1 MKKSLKEELH
11 RIHQITYGN
20 KIINESFIDGI
31 LNKIG
36 VKDND
41 VKSLDDPKKADLVSP
56 DVADF
61 FKTIEDASNS
71 GGLKQQS
78 SGEMSYQKSVES
90 MQIGLTLL
98 GYQLPKYGIDGLFGP
113 ETGVAVQKFTS
124 DHLNK
129 LNEDA
134 NKLRTTLDNLGYSE
148 KGSEITSGGNI
159 TNEISSIVSSIL
171 NDFKQTNPNV
181 KVTVTSGNDN
191 FHKRL
196 GYKSKHT
203 EGNAID
209 ITLNP
214 YNVESSNDFTS
225 ILKKYKS
232 KDSKF
237 SFIDEYKNPSAA
249 STGGHFHLQYGGT
262 SYGTSTDITASPE
275 MLNKLIELLKVR
287 GVKSEELKSFIDPQI
302 SGEGF
307 SDLDLNTSEG
317 YQTYVE
323 ICDAFINKNT
333 PNPLGIT
340 GEMMARGA
348 KGAFDKYKRYV
359 APELALSQLV
369 LEGGIRNGNINSRPI
384 RTKNPFNV
392 GNVDT
397 GENVFHQDVQTGI
410 NEYYN
415 LIAKNYLGKGRSAKD
430 LLSNFVNKS
439 GNRYATAPNYERI
452 LNKLA
457 LDVNRVATPIISK
470 NIGTETM
477 V

>member
-1 MKKSLKEELH
+1 MKKTLKEELI
-11 RIHQITYGN
+11 RIHEITYG
-20 KIINESFIDGI
+20 KQLIKEGFIDDI
-31 LNKIG
+31 LQKVG
-36 VKDND
+36 GD
-41 VKSLDDPKKADLVSP
+41 KSEKTIDDPKKADLVST
-56 DVADF
+56 DVAEF
-61 FKTIEDASNS
+61 FKTIEEAANS

-78 SGEMSYQKSVES
+78 GQMSYQKNVES
-90 MQIGLTLL
+90 MQIGLMLL
-98 GYQLPKYGIDGLFGP
+98 GYQLPKFGIDGLFGP

-134 NKLRTTLDNLGYSE
+134 NFLRNTLDDLGYSE
-148 KGSEITSGGNI
+148 KGSEITSGGDI
-159 TNEISSIVSSIL
+159 TNDISSLVSNIL
-171 NDFKQTNPNV
+171 KDFKQYSPNV
-181 KVTVTSGNDN
+181 KVIITSGNDN

-196 GYKSKHT
+196 GYNSKHT

-214 YNVESSNDFTS
+214 HNTESSNDFTS
-225 ILKKYKS
+225 ILNKYKS

-237 SFIDEYKNPSAA
+237 YFIDEYKNPSSS
-249 STGGHFHLQYGGT
+249 STGGHFHLQYGGKNVGSVSPEISAT
-262 SYGTSTDITASPE
+262 PE
-275 MLNKLIELLKVR
+275 MLNKLIELLKAR
-287 GVKSEELKSFIDPQI
+287 GVKSEELKAYVDPQI

-307 SDLDLNTSEG
+307 TDIDLNTPEG

-323 ICDAFINKNT
+323 ICDAFISKNG
-333 PNPLGIT
+333 PNPLSIT
-340 GEMMARGA
+340 GEMMAKGA
-348 KGAFDKYKRYV
+348 KGAFDKYKKYV
-359 APELALSQLV
+359 APELALSQLL
-369 LEGGIRNGNINSRPI
+369 LEGGIKNGNTNSRPI

-397 GENVFHQDVQTGI
+397 GENIFHNDVQIGI
-410 NEYYN
+410 NAYYD

-430 LLSNFVNKS
+430 LLNNFVNKS
-439 GNRYATAPNYERI
+439 GNRYATAPNYEKI

-457 LDVNRVATPIISK
+457 IDVNKISVPIVAK

>member
-1 MKKSLKEELH
+1 MKKTLKEELL
-11 RIHQITYGN
+11 RIHEITYGS
-20 KIINESFIDGI
+20 IINESFIDGI

-36 VKDND
+36 NKND
-41 VKSLDDPKKADLVSP
+41 EKTIDDPKKADLVST
-56 DVADF
+56 DVAEF
-61 FKTIEDASNS
+61 YKTIEDAANS

-78 SGEMSYQKSVES
+78 GQMSYQKNVES
-90 MQIGLTLL
+90 MQIGLMLL
-98 GYQLPKYGIDGLFGP
+98 GYQLPKFGIDGLFGP
-113 ETGVAVQKFTS
+113 ETGVAVQKFIS

-134 NKLRTTLDNLGYSE
+134 NLLRGTLDDLGYVE
-148 KGSEITSGGNI
+148 KGSEITSGGDI
-159 TNEISSIVSSIL
+159 TNDISSIVSNIL
-171 NDFKQTNPNV
+171 KDFKQSNPNV
-181 KVTVTSGNDN
+181 KVTITSGNDN

-214 YNVESSNDFTS
+214 HNTESSNDFTS
-225 ILKKYKS
+225 VLNKYKS

-237 SFIDEYKNPSAA
+237 SFIDEYKNPSAS
-249 STGGHFHLQYGGT
+249 STGGHFHLQYGGKG
-262 SYGTSTDITASPE
+262 SAGSTNISATPE
-275 MLNKLIELLKVR
+275 MLNKLIELLKAR
-287 GVKSEELKSFIDPQI
+287 GVKSEELKSYIDPQI

-307 SDLDLNTSEG
+307 TDIDLNTPEG

-323 ICDAFINKNT
+323 ICDAFISKNG
-333 PNPLGIT
+333 PNPLSIT
-340 GEMMARGA
+340 GEMMAKGA
-348 KGAFDKYKRYV
+348 KGAFDKYKKYV
-359 APELALSQLV
+359 APELALSQLL
-369 LEGGIRNGNINSRPI
+369 LEGGIKNGNTNSRPI

-397 GENVFHQDVQTGI
+397 GENIFHNDVQIGI
-410 NEYYN
+410 NAYYD

-430 LLSNFVNKS
+430 LLNNFVNKS
-439 GNRYATAPNYERI
+439 GNRYATAPNYEKI

-457 LDVNRVATPIISK
+457 IDVNKISAPIVAK

>member
-1 MKKSLKEELH
+1 MKKTLKEELL
-11 RIHQITYGN
+11 RIHEITYGS
-20 KIINESFIDGI
+20 IINESFIDGI

-36 VKDND
+36 NKND
-41 VKSLDDPKKADLVSP
+41 EKTIDDPKKADLVSA
-56 DVADF
+56 DVAEF
-61 FKTIEDASNS
+61 FKTIEDAANS

-78 SGEMSYQKSVES
+78 GQMSYQKNVES
-90 MQIGLTLL
+90 MQIGLMLL
-98 GYQLPKYGIDGLFGP
+98 GYQLPKFGIDGLFGP
-113 ETGVAVQKFTS
+113 ETGVAVQKFIS

-134 NKLRTTLDNLGYSE
+134 NFLRNTLDDLGYTE
-148 KGSEITSGGNI
+148 KGSEITSGGDI
-159 TNEISSIVSSIL
+159 TNDISSLVSNIL
-171 NDFKQTNPNV
+171 KDFKQSNPNV
-181 KVTVTSGNDN
+181 KVTITSGNDN

-214 YNVESSNDFTS
+214 HNTESSNDFTS
-225 ILKKYKS
+225 VLNKYKS

-237 SFIDEYKNPSAA
+237 SFIDEYKNPSSS
-249 STGGHFHLQYGGT
+249 STGGHFHLQYGGKNVGSVSPEISAT
-262 SYGTSTDITASPE
+262 PE
-275 MLNKLIELLKVR
+275 MLNKLIELLKAR
-287 GVKSEELKSFIDPQI
+287 GVKSEELKVYIDPQI

-307 SDLDLNTSEG
+307 TDIDLNTPEG

-323 ICDAFINKNT
+323 ICDAFISKNG
-333 PNPLGIT
+333 PNPLSIN
-340 GEMMARGA
+340 GEMMAKGA
-348 KGAFDKYKRYV
+348 KGAFDKYKKYV
-359 APELALSQLV
+359 APELALSQLL
-369 LEGGIRNGNINSRPI
+369 LEGGIKNGNTNSRPI

-397 GENVFHQDVQTGI
+397 GENIFHNDVQIGI
-410 NEYYN
+410 NAYYD

-430 LLSNFVNKS
+430 LLNNFVNKS
-439 GNRYATAPNYERI
+439 GNRYATAPNYEKI

-457 LDVNRVATPIISK
+457 IDVNKISAPIVAK
-470 NIGTETM
+470 NIGTDTM

>member
-1 MKKSLKEELH
+1 MKKTLKEELL
-11 RIHQITYGN
+11 RIHEITYGS
-20 KIINESFIDGI
+20 IINESFIDGI

-36 VKDND
+36 NKND
-41 VKSLDDPKKADLVSP
+41 EKTIDDPKKADLVST
-56 DVADF
+56 DVAEF
-61 FKTIEDASNS
+61 FKTIEDAANS

-78 SGEMSYQKSVES
+78 GQMSYQKNVES
-90 MQIGLTLL
+90 MQIGLMLL
-98 GYQLPKYGIDGLFGP
+98 GYQLPKFGIDGLFGP
-113 ETGVAVQKFTS
+113 ETGVAVQKFIS

-134 NKLRTTLDNLGYSE
+134 NLLRGTLDDLGYVE
-148 KGSEITSGGNI
+148 KGSEITSGGDI
-159 TNEISSIVSSIL
+159 TNDISSIVSNIL
-171 NDFKQTNPNV
+171 KDFKQSNPNV
-181 KVTVTSGNDN
+181 KVTITSGNDN

-214 YNVESSNDFTS
+214 HNTESSNDFTS
-225 ILKKYKS
+225 VLNKYKS

-237 SFIDEYKNPSAA
+237 SFIDEYKNPSSS
-249 STGGHFHLQYGGT
+249 STGGHFHLQYGGKSIGSVSPEISAT
-262 SYGTSTDITASPE
+262 PE
-275 MLNKLIELLKVR
+275 MLNKLIELLKAR
-287 GVKSEELKSFIDPQI
+287 GVKSEELKAYIDTQI

-307 SDLDLNTSEG
+307 TDIDLNTPEG

-323 ICDAFINKNT
+323 ICDAFISKNG
-333 PNPLGIT
+333 PNPLSIT
-340 GEMMARGA
+340 GEMMVKGA
-348 KGAFDKYKRYV
+348 KGAFDKYKKYV
-359 APELALSQLV
+359 APELALSQLL
-369 LEGGIRNGNINSRPI
+369 LEGGIKNGNTNSRPI

-397 GENVFHQDVQTGI
+397 GENIFHNDVQIGI
-410 NEYYN
+410 NAYYD

-430 LLSNFVNKS
+430 LLNNFVNKS
-439 GNRYATAPNYERI
+439 GNRYATAPNYEKI

-457 LDVNRVATPIISK
+457 IDVNKISAPIVAK

>member
-1 MKKSLKEELH
+1 MKKTLKEELF
-11 RIHQITYGN
+11 RIHQITYG
-20 KIINESFIDGI
+20 KELIKEGFIDDI
-31 LNKIG
+31 LQKVGGDKTEKTI
-36 VKDND
+36 
-41 VKSLDDPKKADLVSP
+41 DDPKKADLVST
-56 DVADF
+56 DVAEF
-61 FKTIEDASNS
+61 FNTLEDAANS

-78 SGEMSYQKSVES
+78 GQMSYQKNVES
-90 MQIGLTLL
+90 MQIGLMLL
-98 GYQLPKYGIDGLFGP
+98 GYQLPKFGVDGLFGP

-134 NKLRTTLDNLGYSE
+134 NFLRNTLDDLGYSE
-148 KGSEITSGGNI
+148 KGSEITSGGDI
-159 TNEISSIVSSIL
+159 TNDISSIVSNIL
-171 NDFKQTNPNV
+171 KDFKQSSPNV
-181 KVTVTSGNDN
+181 KVTITSGNDN

-214 YNVESSNDFTS
+214 YNTESSNEFTS
-225 ILKKYKS
+225 VLNKYKS

-237 SFIDEYKNPSAA
+237 SFIDEYKNPSSS
-249 STGGHFHLQYGGT
+249 STGGHFHLQYGGKSVGSVSPEISAT
-262 SYGTSTDITASPE
+262 PE
-275 MLNKLIELLKVR
+275 MLNKLIELLKDR
-287 GVKSEELKSFIDPQI
+287 GVKSEELKAYIDPQI

-307 SDLDLNTSEG
+307 TDIDLNTPEG
-317 YQTYVE
+317 YKTYVE
-323 ICDAFINKNT
+323 ICDAFISKNE

-340 GEMMARGA
+340 GEMMAKGA
-348 KGAFDKYKRYV
+348 KGAFDKYKKYV
-359 APELALSQLV
+359 APELALSQLL
-369 LEGGIRNGNINSRPI
+369 LEGGFKNGNINSRPI

-397 GENVFHQDVQTGI
+397 GENIFHNDVQIGI
-410 NEYYN
+410 NAYYD

-430 LLSNFVNKS
+430 LLNNFVNKS
-439 GNRYATAPNYERI
+439 GNRYATAPNYEKI

-457 LDVNRVATPIISK
+457 IDVNKISAPIVAK

>member
-1 MKKSLKEELH
+1 MKKTLKEELI

-20 KIINESFIDGI
+20 NIINESFIDGI

-36 VKDND
+36 IKGDEKTV
-41 VKSLDDPKKADLVSP
+41 DDPKKADLVSS
-56 DVADF
+56 DVAEF
-61 FKTIEDASNS
+61 YKTIEDASTS

-78 SGEMSYQKSVES
+78 SGEMGYQKSVES

-98 GYQLPKYGIDGLFGP
+98 GYELPKYGIDGLFGP
-113 ETGVAVQKFTS
+113 ETGVAVQKFIG
-124 DHLNK
+124 DNLNK
-129 LNEDA
+129 INEDA
-134 NKLRTTLDNLGYSE
+134 NLLRGTLDDLGYIE

-159 TNEISSIVSSIL
+159 TNEISSIVSNIL
-171 NDFKQTNPNV
+171 KDFKQSNPNV

-214 YNVESSNDFTS
+214 HNTESSNDFTS
-225 ILKKYKS
+225 VLNKYKS

-237 SFIDEYKNPSAA
+237 SFIDEYKNPSAS
-249 STGGHFHLQYGGT
+249 STGGHFHLQYGGKG
-262 SYGTSTDITASPE
+262 SAGSTDISATPE
-275 MLNKLIELLKVR
+275 MLNKLIELLKAR
-287 GVKSEELKSFIDPQI
+287 GVKSEELKAYIDPQI

-307 SDLDLNTSEG
+307 TDMDLNTQEG
-317 YQTYVE
+317 YRTYVE
-323 ICDAFINKNT
+323 ICDAFISKNN

-340 GEMMARGA
+340 GEMMAKGA
-348 KGAFDKYKRYV
+348 KSAFDRYKRYV

-369 LEGGIRNGNINSRPI
+369 LEGGIRNGNTNSRPI

-397 GENVFHQDVQTGI
+397 GANIFHNDVQTGI
-410 NEYYN
+410 DAYYN

-430 LLSNFVNKS
+430 LLNNFVNKS

-457 LDVNRVATPIISK
+457 IDVNKISTPIIAK

>member
-1 MKKSLKEELH
+1 MKKTLKEELL
-11 RIHQITYGN
+11 RIHEITYGS
-20 KIINESFIDGI
+20 IINESFIDGI

-36 VKDND
+36 NKND
-41 VKSLDDPKKADLVSP
+41 EKTIDDPKKADLVST
-56 DVADF
+56 DVAEF
-61 FKTIEDASNS
+61 FKTIEDAANS

-78 SGEMSYQKSVES
+78 GQMSYQKNVES
-90 MQIGLTLL
+90 MQIGLMLL
-98 GYQLPKYGIDGLFGP
+98 GYQLPKFGIDGLFGP
-113 ETGVAVQKFTS
+113 ETGVVVQKFIS

-134 NKLRTTLDNLGYSE
+134 NLLRGTLDDLGYVE
-148 KGSEITSGGNI
+148 KGSEITSGGDI
-159 TNEISSIVSSIL
+159 TNDISSIVSNIL
-171 NDFKQTNPNV
+171 KDFKQSNPNV
-181 KVTVTSGNDN
+181 KVTITSGNDN

-214 YNVESSNDFTS
+214 HNTESSNDFTS
-225 ILKKYKS
+225 VLNKYKS

-237 SFIDEYKNPSAA
+237 SFIDEYKNPSSS
-249 STGGHFHLQYGGT
+249 STGGHFHLQYGGKSVGSVSPEISAT
-262 SYGTSTDITASPE
+262 PE
-275 MLNKLIELLKVR
+275 MLNKLIELLKAR
-287 GVKSEELKSFIDPQI
+287 GVKSEELKAYIDTQI

-307 SDLDLNTSEG
+307 TDIDLNIPEG

-323 ICDAFINKNT
+323 ICDAFISKNG
-333 PNPLGIT
+333 PNPLSIT
-340 GEMMARGA
+340 GEMMAKGA
-348 KGAFDKYKRYV
+348 KGAFDKYKKYV
-359 APELALSQLV
+359 APELALSQLL
-369 LEGGIRNGNINSRPI
+369 LEGGIKNGNTNSRPI

-397 GENVFHQDVQTGI
+397 GENIFHNDVQIGI
-410 NEYYN
+410 NAYYD

-430 LLSNFVNKS
+430 LLNNFVNKS
-439 GNRYATAPNYERI
+439 GNRYATAPNYEKI

-457 LDVNRVATPIISK
+457 IDVNKISAPIVAK

>member
-1 MKKSLKEELH
+1 MKKTLKEELI
-11 RIHQITYGN
+11 RIHEITYG
-20 KIINESFIDGI
+20 KQLIKEGFIDDI
-31 LNKIG
+31 LQKVG
-36 VKDND
+36 GD
-41 VKSLDDPKKADLVSP
+41 KSEKTIDDPKKADLVST
-56 DVADF
+56 DVAEF
-61 FKTIEDASNS
+61 FKTLEDAANS

-78 SGEMSYQKSVES
+78 GQMSYQKNVES
-90 MQIGLTLL
+90 MQIGLMLL
-98 GYQLPKYGIDGLFGP
+98 GYQLPKFGIDGLFGP

-134 NKLRTTLDNLGYSE
+134 NFLRNTLDDLGYSE
-148 KGSEITSGGNI
+148 KGSEITSGGDI
-159 TNEISSIVSSIL
+159 TNDISSIVSNIL
-171 NDFKQTNPNV
+171 KDFKQSNPNV
-181 KVTVTSGNDN
+181 KVTITSGNDN

-214 YNVESSNDFTS
+214 HNTESSNDFTS
-225 ILKKYKS
+225 ILNKYKS

-237 SFIDEYKNPSAA
+237 SFIDEYKNPSSS
-249 STGGHFHLQYGGT
+249 STGGHFHLQYGGKSVGSVSPEISAT
-262 SYGTSTDITASPE
+262 PE
-275 MLNKLIELLKVR
+275 MLNKLIELLKAR
-287 GVKSEELKSFIDPQI
+287 GVKSEELKAYIDPQI

-307 SDLDLNTSEG
+307 TDIDLNTPEG

-323 ICDAFINKNT
+323 ICDAFISKNG

-340 GEMMARGA
+340 GEMMAKGA
-348 KGAFDKYKRYV
+348 KGAFDKYKKYV
-359 APELALSQLV
+359 APELALSQLL
-369 LEGGIRNGNINSRPI
+369 LEGGIKNGNTNSRPI

-397 GENVFHQDVQTGI
+397 GENIFHNDVQIGI
-410 NEYYN
+410 NAYYD

-430 LLSNFVNKS
+430 LLNNFVNKS
-439 GNRYATAPNYERI
+439 GNRYATAPNYEKI

-457 LDVNRVATPIISK
+457 IDVNKISAPIVAK

>member
-1 MKKSLKEELH
+1 MKKTLKEELL
-11 RIHQITYGN
+11 RIHEITYGS
-20 KIINESFIDGI
+20 IINESFIDGI

-36 VKDND
+36 NKND
-41 VKSLDDPKKADLVSP
+41 EKTIDDPKKADLVST
-56 DVADF
+56 DVAEF
-61 FKTIEDASNS
+61 FKTIEDAANS

-78 SGEMSYQKSVES
+78 GQMSYQKNVES
-90 MQIGLTLL
+90 MQIGLMLL
-98 GYQLPKYGIDGLFGP
+98 GYQLPKFGIDGLFGP
-113 ETGVAVQKFTS
+113 ETGVVVQKFIS

-134 NKLRTTLDNLGYSE
+134 NLLRGTLDDLGYVE
-148 KGSEITSGGNI
+148 KGSEITSGGDI
-159 TNEISSIVSSIL
+159 TNDISSIVSNIL
-171 NDFKQTNPNV
+171 KDFKQSNPNV
-181 KVTVTSGNDN
+181 KVTITSGNDN

-214 YNVESSNDFTS
+214 HNTESSNDFTS
-225 ILKKYKS
+225 VLNKYKS

-237 SFIDEYKNPSAA
+237 SFIDEYKNPSSS
-249 STGGHFHLQYGGT
+249 STGGHFHLQYGGKSVGSVSPEISAT
-262 SYGTSTDITASPE
+262 PE
-275 MLNKLIELLKVR
+275 MLNKLIELLKAR
-287 GVKSEELKSFIDPQI
+287 GVKSEELKAYIDTQI

-307 SDLDLNTSEG
+307 TDIDLNTPEG
-317 YQTYVE
+317 YETYVE
-323 ICDAFINKNT
+323 ICDAFISKNG
-333 PNPLGIT
+333 PNPLSIT
-340 GEMMARGA
+340 GEMMAKGA
-348 KGAFDKYKRYV
+348 KGAFDKYKKYV
-359 APELALSQLV
+359 APELALSQLL
-369 LEGGIRNGNINSRPI
+369 LEGGIKNGNTNSRPI

-397 GENVFHQDVQTGI
+397 GENIFHNDVQIGI
-410 NEYYN
+410 NAYYD

-430 LLSNFVNKS
+430 LLNNFVNKS
-439 GNRYATAPNYERI
+439 GNRYATAPNYEKI

-457 LDVNRVATPIISK
+457 IDVNKISAPIVAK

>member
-1 MKKSLKEELH
+1 MKKTLKEELL
-11 RIHQITYGN
+11 RIHEITYGS
-20 KIINESFIDGI
+20 IINESFIDGI

-36 VKDND
+36 NKND
-41 VKSLDDPKKADLVSP
+41 EKTIDDPKKADLVST
-56 DVADF
+56 DVAEF
-61 FKTIEDASNS
+61 FKTIEDAANS

-78 SGEMSYQKSVES
+78 GQMSYQKNVES
-90 MQIGLTLL
+90 MQIGLMLL
-98 GYQLPKYGIDGLFGP
+98 GYQLPKFGIDGLFGP
-113 ETGVAVQKFTS
+113 ETGVAVQKFIS

-134 NKLRTTLDNLGYSE
+134 NLLRGTLDDLGYVE
-148 KGSEITSGGNI
+148 KGSEITSGGDI
-159 TNEISSIVSSIL
+159 TNDISSIVSNIL
-171 NDFKQTNPNV
+171 KDFKQSNPNV
-181 KVTVTSGNDN
+181 KVTITSGNDN

-214 YNVESSNDFTS
+214 HNTESSNDFTS
-225 ILKKYKS
+225 VLNKYKS

-237 SFIDEYKNPSAA
+237 SFIDEYKNPSSS
-249 STGGHFHLQYGGT
+249 STGGHFHLQYGGKSIGSVSPEISAT
-262 SYGTSTDITASPE
+262 PE
-275 MLNKLIELLKVR
+275 MLNKLIELLKAR
-287 GVKSEELKSFIDPQI
+287 GVKSEELKAYIDTQI

-307 SDLDLNTSEG
+307 TDIDLNTPEG

-323 ICDAFINKNT
+323 ICDAFISKNG
-333 PNPLGIT
+333 PNPLSIT
-340 GEMMARGA
+340 GEMMVKGA
-348 KGAFDKYKRYV
+348 KGAFDKYKKYV
-359 APELALSQLV
+359 APELALSQLL
-369 LEGGIRNGNINSRPI
+369 LEGGIKNGNTNSRPI

-397 GENVFHQDVQTGI
+397 GENIFHNDVQIGI
-410 NEYYN
+410 NAYYD

-430 LLSNFVNKS
+430 LLNNFVNKS
-439 GNRYATAPNYERI
+439 GNRYATAPNYEKI

-457 LDVNRVATPIISK
+457 IDVNKISVPIVAK

>member
-11 RIHQITYGN
+11 RIHEITYGN
-20 KIINESFIDGI
+20 KIINESFIDNI

-36 VKDND
+36 VKSD
-41 VKSLDDPKKADLVSP
+41 VDKSTDDPKKADFVSP
-56 DVADF
+56 DVSDF
-61 FKTIEDASNS
+61 FKTIEDAANS

-78 SGEMSYQKSVES
+78 SGEMGYQKSVES

-113 ETGVAVQKFTS
+113 ETGEVVQKFTS

-134 NKLRTTLDNLGYSE
+134 NKLRTTLDTLGYTE

-159 TNEISSIVSSIL
+159 TNEISTIVSNIL
-171 NDFKQTNPNV
+171 NDFKKSNPNV
-181 KVTVTSGNDN
+181 KVTITSGNDN

-214 YNVESSNDFTS
+214 HNTESSNDFTT
-225 ILKKYKS
+225 ILNKYKS

-237 SFIDEYKNPSAA
+237 SFIDEYKTPSSA

-262 SYGTSTDITASPE
+262 SSSTSTDISASPE
-275 MLNKLIELLKVR
+275 MLNKLIELLRAR
-287 GVKSEELKSFIDPQI
+287 GVKPEELKSFIDIQI

-307 SDLDLNTSEG
+307 TDLDLNTNEG
-317 YQTYVE
+317 YETYIE
-323 ICDAFINKNT
+323 ICDAFISKNT

-348 KGAFDKYKRYV
+348 KGAFDKYKKYV

-369 LEGGIRNGNINSRPI
+369 LEGGIKNGNLNSRPI

-397 GENVFHQDVQTGI
+397 GENIFHNDVQLGI
-410 NEYYN
+410 NAYYD

-430 LLSNFVNKS
+430 LLTNFVNKS

-457 LDVNRVATPIISK
+457 MDVNRVATPIISK
-470 NIGTETM
+470 NTGTETM

>member
-1 MKKSLKEELH
+1 MKKTLKEELL
-11 RIHQITYGN
+11 RIHEITYGS
-20 KIINESFIDGI
+20 IINESFIDGI

-36 VKDND
+36 NKND
-41 VKSLDDPKKADLVSP
+41 EKTIDDPKKADLVST
-56 DVADF
+56 DVAEF
-61 FKTIEDASNS
+61 FKTIEDAANS

-78 SGEMSYQKSVES
+78 GQMSYQKNVES
-90 MQIGLTLL
+90 MQIGLMLL
-98 GYQLPKYGIDGLFGP
+98 GYQLPKFGIDGLFGP
-113 ETGVAVQKFTS
+113 ETGVAVQKFIS

-134 NKLRTTLDNLGYSE
+134 NFLRNTLDDLGYSE
-148 KGSEITSGGNI
+148 KGSEITSGGDI
-159 TNEISSIVSSIL
+159 TNDISSIVSNIL
-171 NDFKQTNPNV
+171 KDFKQSNPNV
-181 KVTVTSGNDN
+181 KVTITSGNDN

-214 YNVESSNDFTS
+214 HNTESSNDFTS
-225 ILKKYKS
+225 VLNKYKS

-237 SFIDEYKNPSAA
+237 SFIDEYKNPSSS
-249 STGGHFHLQYGGT
+249 STGGHFHLQYGGKSVGSVSPEISAT
-262 SYGTSTDITASPE
+262 PE
-275 MLNKLIELLKVR
+275 MLNKLIELLKAR
-287 GVKSEELKSFIDPQI
+287 GVKSEELKAYIDPQI

-307 SDLDLNTSEG
+307 TDIDLNTPEG
-317 YQTYVE
+317 YKTYVE
-323 ICDAFINKNT
+323 ICDAFISKNG
-333 PNPLGIT
+333 PNPLSIT
-340 GEMMARGA
+340 GEMMAKGA
-348 KGAFDKYKRYV
+348 KGAFDRYKRYV
-359 APELALSQLV
+359 APELALSQLL
-369 LEGGIRNGNINSRPI
+369 LEGGIRNGNTNSRPI

-397 GENVFHQDVQTGI
+397 GANIFHNNVQTGI
-410 NEYYN
+410 DAYYN

-430 LLSNFVNKS
+430 LLNNFVNKS
-439 GNRYATAPNYERI
+439 GNRYATAPNYEKI

-457 LDVNRVATPIISK
+457 IDVNKISVPIVAK

>member
-1 MKKSLKEELH
+1 MKKTLKEELL
-11 RIHQITYGN
+11 RIHEITYGS
-20 KIINESFIDGI
+20 IINESFIDGI

-36 VKDND
+36 NKND
-41 VKSLDDPKKADLVSP
+41 EKTIDDPKKADLVST
-56 DVADF
+56 DVAEF
-61 FKTIEDASNS
+61 FKTIEDAANS

-78 SGEMSYQKSVES
+78 GQMSYQKNVES
-90 MQIGLTLL
+90 MQIGLMLL
-98 GYQLPKYGIDGLFGP
+98 GYQLPKFGIDGLFGP
-113 ETGVAVQKFTS
+113 ETGVAVQKFIS

-134 NKLRTTLDNLGYSE
+134 NLLRGTLDDLGYVE
-148 KGSEITSGGNI
+148 KGSEITSGGDI
-159 TNEISSIVSSIL
+159 TNDISSIVSNIL
-171 NDFKQTNPNV
+171 KDFKQSNPNV
-181 KVTVTSGNDN
+181 KVTITSGNDN

-214 YNVESSNDFTS
+214 HNTESSNDFTS
-225 ILKKYKS
+225 VLNKYKS

-237 SFIDEYKNPSAA
+237 SFIDEYKNPSSS
-249 STGGHFHLQYGGT
+249 STGGHFHLQYGGKSVGSVSPEISAT
-262 SYGTSTDITASPE
+262 PE
-275 MLNKLIELLKVR
+275 MLNKLIELLKAR
-287 GVKSEELKSFIDPQI
+287 GVKSEELKAYIDTQI

-307 SDLDLNTSEG
+307 TDIDLNTPEG
-317 YQTYVE
+317 YETYVE
-323 ICDAFINKNT
+323 ICDAFISKNG
-333 PNPLGIT
+333 PNPLSIT
-340 GEMMARGA
+340 GEMMAKGA
-348 KGAFDKYKRYV
+348 KGAFDKYKKYV
-359 APELALSQLV
+359 APELALSQLL
-369 LEGGIRNGNINSRPI
+369 LEGGIKNGNTNSRPI

-397 GENVFHQDVQTGI
+397 GENIFHNDVQIGI
-410 NEYYN
+410 NAYYD

-430 LLSNFVNKS
+430 LLNNFVNKS
-439 GNRYATAPNYERI
+439 GNRYATAPNYEKI

-457 LDVNRVATPIISK
+457 IDVNKISVPIVAK

>member
-1 MKKSLKEELH
+1 MKKTLKEELL
-11 RIHQITYGN
+11 RIHEITYGS
-20 KIINESFIDGI
+20 IINESFIDGI

-36 VKDND
+36 NKND
-41 VKSLDDPKKADLVSP
+41 EKTIDDPKKADLVST
-56 DVADF
+56 DVAEF
-61 FKTIEDASNS
+61 FKTIEDAANS

-78 SGEMSYQKSVES
+78 GQMSYQKNVES
-90 MQIGLTLL
+90 MQIGLMLL
-98 GYQLPKYGIDGLFGP
+98 GYQLPKFGIDGLFGP
-113 ETGVAVQKFTS
+113 ETGVAVQKFIS

-134 NKLRTTLDNLGYSE
+134 NFLRNTLDDLGYSE
-148 KGSEITSGGNI
+148 KGSEITSGGDI
-159 TNEISSIVSSIL
+159 TNDISSIVSNIL
-171 NDFKQTNPNV
+171 KDFKQSNPNV
-181 KVTVTSGNDN
+181 KVTITSGNDN

-214 YNVESSNDFTS
+214 HNTESSNDFTS
-225 ILKKYKS
+225 VLNKYKS

-237 SFIDEYKNPSAA
+237 SFIDEYKNPSSS
-249 STGGHFHLQYGGT
+249 STGGHFHLQYGGKSVGSVSPEISAT
-262 SYGTSTDITASPE
+262 PE
-275 MLNKLIELLKVR
+275 MLNKLIELLKAR
-287 GVKSEELKSFIDPQI
+287 GVKSEELKAYIDPQI

-307 SDLDLNTSEG
+307 TDIDLNTPEG
-317 YQTYVE
+317 YKTYVE
-323 ICDAFINKNT
+323 ICDAFISKNG
-333 PNPLGIT
+333 PNPLSIT
-340 GEMMARGA
+340 GEMMAKGA
-348 KGAFDKYKRYV
+348 KGAFDRYKRYV
-359 APELALSQLV
+359 APELALSQLL
-369 LEGGIRNGNINSRPI
+369 LEGGIRNGNTNSRPI

-397 GENVFHQDVQTGI
+397 GENIFHNDVQIGI
-410 NEYYN
+410 NSYYD

-430 LLSNFVNKS
+430 LLNNFVNKS
-439 GNRYATAPNYERI
+439 GNRYATAPNYEKI

-457 LDVNRVATPIISK
+457 IDVNKISAPIVAK